1 MALANNNKG
10 WPSQL
15 SPPLPERI
23 SPPHPDPIGN
33 HSLVS
38 MARTWLHALLALL
51 LGVAVPQSAL
61 GARALA
67 QVATDGTKKAFS
79 TKLVR
84 GF

>member
-1 MALANNNKG
+1 MAI
-10 WPSQL
+10 PISH
-15 SPPLPERI
+15 PLPETGARGI

-51 LGVAVPQSAL
+51 LVVAVPQSAL

-67 QVATDGTKKAFS
+67 QVATDGTKKPS
-79 TKLVR
+79 VQSW
-84 GF
+84 